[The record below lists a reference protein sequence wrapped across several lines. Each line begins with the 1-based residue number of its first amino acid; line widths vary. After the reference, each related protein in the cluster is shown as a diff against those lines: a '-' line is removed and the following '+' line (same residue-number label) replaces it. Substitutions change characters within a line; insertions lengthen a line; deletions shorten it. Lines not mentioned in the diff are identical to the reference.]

1 MIEIALVIALL
12 CFIVLAWLRFPIA
25 LGVFFFA
32 LPAYQVRFQFF
43 GVPTTL
49 LELLLL
55 AMLLVALFRFRPT
68 WQDIRNTPLFLPAL
82 LLVLIATVSVVISP
96 DRHAGLGAFKA
107 YFLEP
112 ILFYFVFWRQLRSHD
127 TLRWMLI
134 GLGSA
139 ALVTGIVALLQYVQ
153 LVPSPAP
160 WSLESPRRMVG
171 VFDYPN
177 AVGLFLSAIAAFFLA
192 IAIFNGFSRRF
203 RYFAGIVLVA
213 CVLGI
218 VFSVSRGA
226 VLAVGASFIVLASF
240 HRCRKWFF
248 LGFVAL
254 LVLAL
259 LIPKTRTIVASVATG
274 RDVSTDVRTVLWQ
287 GTVRLLKARPIQ
299 GAGLGGFP
307 IVYNEY
313 RFAKHTEL
321 LLYPHNIVFNFW
333 VELGL
338 AGVLVM
344 AWLFA
349 VPIAAAI
356 RTVRSSAEHYSR
368 TVTLGALAALIGMVA
383 YGLVDVPYFKNDL
396 ALLFWLCLAL
406 IVALQP
412 IGKENT
418 GQKTRKTV

>member
-1 MIEIALVIALL
+1 MVEFVLIFGLA
-12 CFIVLAWLRFPIA
+12 CFAILARFRLPIA
-25 LGVFFFA
+25 LGLFFFA
-32 LPAYQVRFQFF
+32 LPTYQVRFHYFS
-43 GVPTTL
+43 VPTTL

-55 AMLLVALFRFRPT
+55 VLLLVALFRFRPT
-68 WQDIRNTPLFLPAL
+68 WPDLRNTPLLIPAL
-82 LLVLIATVSVVISP
+82 LLVLIAAVSVVISP

-112 ILFYFVFWRQLRSHD
+112 ILFYLVFWKQLRSND
-127 TLRWMLI
+127 TIRWILL

-139 ALVTGIVALLQYVQ
+139 ALITGLVTLLQYVH
-153 LVPSPAP
+153 LVSSPAP

-171 VFDYPN
+171 VFEYPN
-177 AVGLFLSAIAAFFLA
+177 AVGLFLSPVAAIFLA
-192 IAIFNGFSRRF
+192 VILFRGFSSRF
-203 RYFAGIVLVA
+203 RYFAGTVLVA

-226 VLAVGASFIVLASF
+226 VLAVGASLVVLALF
-240 HRCRKWFF
+240 HRHRKWFF

-254 LVLAL
+254 LVLTL

-274 RDVSTDVRTVLWQ
+274 RDVSTDVRSVVWQ

-313 RFAKHTEL
+313 RLAKHTEL

-349 VPIAAAI
+349 VPIAVAI
-356 RTVRSSAEHYSR
+356 RTVRLSAEHYSR

-396 ALLFWLCLAL
+396 SLLFWLCLAL

-412 IGKENT
+412 IGKEGVSN
-418 GQKTRKTV
+418 